1 VIRTSATQAEAK
13 ARLMGIEAPA
23 AMMQRAL
30 GDDGF
35 ANFQLERGVRD
46 TYTLTPVQ
54 AEAILRMTLGQL
66 VNLEQEKLGNEYKKL
81 LDEIIEYLRIL
92 SDDKIILGMIRDD
105 CAELKRKQ
113 ADPRRTEISGE
124 EIGTIDL
131 EDLITEETM
140 VVTISRNGYIKRTA
154 ASVYRAQRRGGKGLM
169 GAKTDE
175 EDPIQNLFV
184 ASTHDY
190 LLFFTN
196 QGRVY
201 WQKVYDLPQLGRES
215 RGRAVVNLLNLAPDE
230 KIANCLPIRDFS
242 APEHFL
248 VMATKN
254 GLVKKTPLEQYGRP
268 MKRGIIAINL
278 REGDELVDA
287 AVAKAG
293 DEIVLSSARGQAI
306 RFRQSAARPMGRSA
320 SGVRGIKLRAGDSLV
335 GMVVANPDAQLLTV
349 CAKGFGKRTPFG
361 PNSPESGE
369 TDEGEETEL
378 EIEVR
383 EEPADEAGDDADD
396 GSSSSQRYPTK
407 GRGGLG
413 VRDIKTTERN
423 GPVVATV
430 SVDDDDE
437 VLMMTARGKIQR
449 VRAGEIRLTGRNT
462 QGVRIMHLE
471 EDDTLVAVVCVPKGE
486 VSEAVAT
493 EVPPATPEEPE
504 VNGE

>member
-1 VIRTSATQAEAK
+1 
-13 ARLMGIEAPA
+13 
-23 AMMQRAL
+23 
-30 GDDGF
+30 
-35 ANFQLERGVRD
+35 
-46 TYTLTPVQ
+46 VQ
-54 AEAILRMTLGQL
+54 ADAILRMTLGQL
-66 VNLEQEKLGNEYKKL
+66 VNLEQEKLAGEHREL
-81 LDEIIEYLRIL
+81 LDEIKEYSRIL
-92 SDDKIILGMIRDD
+92 SDERNILDMVRADLL
-105 CAELKRKQ
+105 ELKRKH
-113 ADPRRTEISGE
+113 ADERRTEISGE

-242 APEHFL
+242 APEHYL

-287 AVAKAG
+287 AVAKTG

-369 TDEGEETEL
+369 VEEGEETAEL
-378 EIEVR
+378 ETDVR
-383 EEPADEAGDDADD
+383 EEPADEAGDEADET
-396 GSSSSQRYPTK
+396 SSSAQRYPTK

-449 VRAGEIRLTGRNT
+449 IRAGEIRLTGRNT

-471 EDDTLVAVVCVPKGE
+471 DDDTLVGVVCVPKGE
-486 VSEAVAT
+486 VSEAMAA
-493 EVPPATPEEPE
+493 EVPPAAPPEVPEE
-504 VNGE
+504 

>member
-1 VIRTSATQAEAK
+1 
-13 ARLMGIEAPA
+13 MGIEAA
-23 AMMQRAL
+23 AALMQRAL
-30 GDDGF
+30 GAEGF
-35 ANFQLERGVRD
+35 AAFQSERGVSD

-54 AEAILRMTLGQL
+54 ADAILRMTLGQL
-66 VNLEQEKLGNEYKKL
+66 VNLEQEKLAGEHHEL
-81 LDEIIEYLRIL
+81 LDEIKEYARIL
-92 SDDKIILGMIRDD
+92 SDERNILDIVRAD
-105 CAELKRKQ
+105 CHELKRKH
-113 ADPRRTEISGE
+113 ADERRTEISSE
-124 EIGTIDL
+124 EIGSIEM

-175 EDPIQNLFV
+175 EDPINNLFV

-215 RGRAVVNLLNLAPDE
+215 RGRAVVNLLNLAPEE

-242 APEHFL
+242 APEHYL
-248 VMATKN
+248 VMATRN

-287 AVAKAG
+287 AVAKTG

-320 SGVRGIKLRAGDSLV
+320 SGVRGIKLRGGDTLV

-349 CAKGFGKRTPFG
+349 CANGFGKRTPFG

-369 TDEGEETEL
+369 ADDGEESAEA
-378 EIEVR
+378 EAEVR
-383 EEPADEAGDDADD
+383 EEPAGADDDADET
-396 GSSSSQRYPTK
+396 SSSAQRYPTK

-430 SVDDDDE
+430 SVDDEDE

-449 VRAGEIRLTGRNT
+449 IRAGEIRLTGRNT

-471 EDDTLVAVVCVPKGE
+471 EDDTLVGVVCVPKGE
-486 VSEAVAT
+486 ASEAVAA
-493 EVPPATPEEPE
+493 EVPPATPPETPEE
-504 VNGE
+504 